1 MKKLGFMKG
10 KKFVTCAKKEFCID
24 DNKKIK
30 FKLYHKVRHHCH
42 CTGKFK
48 GAARSIWNLKY

>member
-10 KKFVTCAKKEFCID
+10 KKFATCAKKEFCID
-24 DNKKIK
+24 DNKNIK

-42 CTGKFK
+42 CTGKFR
-48 GAARSIWNLKY
+48 GVAHSI